1 MKTVVVGAKG
11 FEGVKIIRVLQEM
24 GYEVE
29 GVDVA
34 TKNIKLKTKN
44 ADIIISVTGSPGLIE
59 PDMIKDGAAVIDVG
73 FPEGDIDK
81 EVYKK
86 AAFVSPV
93 PGGIGPVT
101 ISMLL
106 ENLVEAAKGIEI

>member
-1 MKTVVVGAKG
+1 
-11 FEGVKIIRVLQEM
+11 M

-73 FPEGDIDK
+73 SPEGDIDK